1 LDVKELREGDRI
13 VARHI
18 LEILQKNQGKGM
30 RFKDIKNALIA
41 EGYNHVDS
49 SISTNNHWLASSKQ
63 VTRIGAHFGIPA
75 VREDG
80 SMYLKIDNNEFDSMV
95 IELGKVHKDGQS

>member
-1 LDVKELREGDRI
+1 MKKLREGDRI

-30 RFKDIKNALIA
+30 RFSDIKRALIA

-49 SISTNNHWLASSKQ
+49 SISYNNHWLASSKQ
-63 VTRIGAHFGIPA
+63 VTRIGAHYGIPA

-80 SMYLKIDNNEFDSMV
+80 SMYLKIYNNEFDSTI
-95 IELGKVHKDGQS
+95 IELGKVRKDAEP